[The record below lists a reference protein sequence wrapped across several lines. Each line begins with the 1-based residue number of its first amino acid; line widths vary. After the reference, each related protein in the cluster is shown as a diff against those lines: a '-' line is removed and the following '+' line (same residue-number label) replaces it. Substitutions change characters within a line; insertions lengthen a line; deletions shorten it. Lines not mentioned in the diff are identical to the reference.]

1 MATREVHVNSV
12 TIGGNRPLVL
22 LAGPCVIEGEEVTL
36 RIAKRIKEITSMVGM
51 DLIFKSS
58 FDKANRSSIHS
69 YRGPGLDEGL
79 RILRRVKEELH
90 LSLISDVHRFE
101 EIEKA
106 SALLDVIQVPAFLC
120 RQTDFIVEVAKTGKT
135 INIKKG
141 PFLAPWDMRNVIEKV
156 TSTGNENLLL
166 TERGTSFG
174 YNNLVSDM
182 RSLAIMRSF
191 GYPVVY
197 DATHSL
203 QLPGASG
210 DRSGGQRE
218 LVPQLARAATATG
231 IDALFMEVHEDP
243 DRALCDAANNVSL
256 DVIGVLL
263 AQVKEIDRIVKDI
276 VKDDDLV
283 KSEAPRPQGGA
294 SRK

>member
-12 TIGGNRPLVL
+12 TIGGDRSLVL
-22 LAGPCVIEGEEVTL
+22 VAGPCVIEGEEVTL
-36 RIAKRIKEITSMVGM
+36 RIAKRIKEIASTIGM
-51 DLIFKSS
+51 GLIFKSS
-58 FDKANRSSIHS
+58 YDKANRSSLHS

-79 RILRRVKEELH
+79 RILCRVKEELD
-90 LSLISDVHRFE
+90 LPLLSDVHRFE
-101 EIEKA
+101 EIERA
-106 SALLDVIQVPAFLC
+106 SALLDVIQVPAFLS
-120 RQTDFIVEVAKTGKT
+120 RQTDFIMEVAKTGRA

-141 PFLAPWDMRNVIEKV
+141 QFLAPWDMRNVIEKV
-156 TSTGNENLLL
+156 TCTGNENLLL

-203 QLPGASG
+203 QLPGADG

-218 LVPQLARAATATG
+218 LSPQLARAATATG

-243 DRALCDAANNVSL
+243 SRALCDGANSVSL
-256 DVIGVLL
+256 DGIRSLL
-263 AQVKEIDRIVKDI
+263 AQVKEIDRIVKD
-276 VKDDDLV
+276 
-283 KSEAPRPQGGA
+283 GGP
-294 SRK
+294 

>member
-12 TIGGNRPLVL
+12 TIGGDRSLVL
-22 LAGPCVIEGEEVTL
+22 VAGPCVIEGEEVTL
-36 RIAKRIKEITSMVGM
+36 RIAKRIKEIVSTIGM
-51 DLIFKSS
+51 GLIFKSS
-58 FDKANRSSIHS
+58 YDKANRSSLHS
-69 YRGPGLDEGL
+69 YRGPGFDEGL

-90 LSLISDVHRFE
+90 LPLLSDVHRFE
-101 EIEKA
+101 EIERA

-120 RQTDFIVEVAKTGKT
+120 RQTDFIMEVAKTGKA

-141 PFLAPWDMRNVIEKV
+141 QFLAPWDIWNVIEKV
-156 TSTGNENLLL
+156 TSTGNENVLL

-197 DATHSL
+197 DATHSV
-203 QLPGASG
+203 QLPGAGG

-243 DRALCDAANNVSL
+243 SRALCDGPNTLSL
-256 DVIGVLL
+256 DGVGSLL
-263 AQVKEIDRIVKDI
+263 AQVKEIDRIVKD
-276 VKDDDLV
+276 
-283 KSEAPRPQGGA
+283 SGP
-294 SRK
+294 

>member
-1 MATREVHVNSV
+1 MATKEVHVNSV
-12 TIGGNRPLVL
+12 TIGGNRSLVL
-22 LAGPCVIEGEEVTL
+22 VAGPCVIEGEEVTL
-36 RIAKRIKEITSMVGM
+36 RIAKRTKEIASRVGV

-58 FDKANRSSIHS
+58 YDKANRSSIHS

-79 RILRRVKEELH
+79 RVLRRVREELD
-90 LSLISDVHRFE
+90 LPLLSDVHRSE

-106 SALLDVIQVPAFLC
+106 STLLDVIQIPAFLC
-120 RQTDFIVEVAKTGKT
+120 RQTDLILEAAKTGKP

-141 PFLAPWDMRNVIEKV
+141 PFLAPWDIRNVIEKV
-156 TSTGNENLLL
+156 TSTGNDNLLL

-191 GYPVVY
+191 GYPIIY
-197 DATHSL
+197 DATHSV
-203 QLPGASG
+203 QLPGAGG

-231 IDALFMEVHEDP
+231 IDALFIEVHEDP
-243 DRALCDAANNVSL
+243 SRALCDGLNSVSL
-256 DVIGVLL
+256 DGIESLL
-263 AQVKEIDRIVKDI
+263 TQVKQIDRIVKD
-276 VKDDDLV
+276 
-283 KSEAPRPQGGA
+283 SGP
-294 SRK
+294 

>member
-12 TIGGNRPLVL
+12 TIGGDRSLVL
-22 LAGPCVIEGEEVTL
+22 VAGPCVIEGEEVTL
-36 RIAKRIKEITSMVGM
+36 RIAKRIKEIVSTIGM
-51 DLIFKSS
+51 GLIFKSS
-58 FDKANRSSIHS
+58 YDKANRSSLHS
-69 YRGPGLDEGL
+69 YRGPGFDEGL

-90 LSLISDVHRFE
+90 LPLLSDVHRFE
-101 EIEKA
+101 EIERA

-120 RQTDFIVEVAKTGKT
+120 RQTDFIMEVAKTGRA

-141 PFLAPWDMRNVIEKV
+141 QFLAPWDICNVIEKV
-156 TSTGNENLLL
+156 TSTGNENVLL

-197 DATHSL
+197 DATHSV
-203 QLPGASG
+203 QLPGAGG

-243 DRALCDAANNVSL
+243 SRALCDGPNTLSL
-256 DVIGVLL
+256 DGVGSLL
-263 AQVKEIDRIVKDI
+263 AQVKEIDRIVKD
-276 VKDDDLV
+276 
-283 KSEAPRPQGGA
+283 SGP
-294 SRK
+294 

>member
-1 MATREVHVNSV
+1 
-12 TIGGNRPLVL
+12 
-22 LAGPCVIEGEEVTL
+22 VIEGEEVTL
-36 RIAKRIKEITSMVGM
+36 RIAQRVKEIASRVGM

-58 FDKANRSSIHS
+58 YDKANRSSIHS
-69 YRGPGLDEGL
+69 YRGPGVDEGL
-79 RILRRVKEELH
+79 RILRRVKEELD
-90 LSLISDVHRFE
+90 LPLLSDVHRFE

-106 SALLDVIQVPAFLC
+106 SVVLDIMQIPAFLC
-120 RQTDFIVEVAKTGKT
+120 RQTDFIVEVARTGRT

-141 PFLAPWDMRNVIEKV
+141 PFLAPWDMRTVIEKV

-166 TERGTSFG
+166 TERGTTFG

-197 DATHSL
+197 DATHSV
-203 QLPGASG
+203 QLPGAGG

-243 DRALCDAANNVSL
+243 SRALCDGANSL
-256 DVIGVLL
+256 CLDEVGFLL
-263 AQVKEIDRIVKDI
+263 AQVREIDRIVKDGE
-276 VKDDDLV
+276 L
-283 KSEAPRPQGGA
+283 
-294 SRK
+294 

>member
-12 TIGGNRPLVL
+12 TIGGDRPLVL
-22 LAGPCVIEGEEVTL
+22 MAGPCVIEDEEVTL
-36 RIAKRIKEITSMVGM
+36 RIAKGIKKIASTVGM

-58 FDKANRSSIHS
+58 YDKANRSSIHS

-79 RILRRVKEELH
+79 RILCRVKEELN
-90 LSLISDVHRFE
+90 LPVLSDVHRFE

-120 RQTDFIVEVAKTGKT
+120 RQTDFIMEVARTGKA

-141 PFLAPWDMRNVIEKV
+141 PFLAPWDIRNVIEKV
-156 TSTGNENLLL
+156 TSTGNHNLLL

-197 DATHSL
+197 DATHSV
-203 QLPGASG
+203 QLPGAGG

-243 DRALCDAANNVSL
+243 SRALCDGPNTLSL
-256 DVIGVLL
+256 DGVGSLL
-263 AQVKEIDRIVKDI
+263 AQVKEIDRIVKD
-276 VKDDDLV
+276 
-283 KSEAPRPQGGA
+283 SGP
-294 SRK
+294 

>member
-12 TIGGNRPLVL
+12 TIGGDGPLVL

-36 RIAKRIKEITSMVGM
+36 RIAKRVKEIASRVGM

-58 FDKANRSSIHS
+58 YDKANRSSIHS

-79 RILRRVKEELH
+79 GILRRVKEELD
-90 LSLISDVHRFE
+90 LPLLCDVHRFE

-120 RQTDFIVEVAKTGKT
+120 RQTDFVVEVAKTGKA

-156 TSTGNENLLL
+156 TSTGNVNLLL

-203 QLPGASG
+203 QLPGSNG
-210 DRSGGQRE
+210 DHSGGQRE

-243 DRALCDAANNVSL
+243 SRALCDGPNSVSL
-256 DVIGVLL
+256 DVMGSLL
-263 AQVKEIDRIVKDI
+263 ALVKEIDRIVKGD
-276 VKDDDLV
+276 
-283 KSEAPRPQGGA
+283 RP
-294 SRK
+294 

>member
-12 TIGGNRPLVL
+12 TIGGDRSLVL
-22 LAGPCVIEGEEVTL
+22 VAGPCVIEGEEITL
-36 RIAKRIKEITSMVGM
+36 RIAERIKETTSAVGM

-58 FDKANRSSIHS
+58 YDKANRSSIHS

-79 RILRRVKEELH
+79 RILRRVKEKLN
-90 LSLISDVHRFE
+90 LPVLSDVHRFE
-101 EIEKA
+101 EIEKT

-120 RQTDFIVEVAKTGKT
+120 RQTDFIMEVARTGKA

-141 PFLAPWDMRNVIEKV
+141 PFLAPWDIRNVIEKV
-156 TSTGNENLLL
+156 TSTGNHNLLL

-191 GYPVVY
+191 GYPIVY
-197 DATHSL
+197 DATHSV
-203 QLPGASG
+203 QLPGAGG
-210 DRSGGQRE
+210 DRSGGQGE

-231 IDALFMEVHEDP
+231 IDALFIEVHEDP
-243 DRALCDAANNVSL
+243 SRALCDGPNSVSL
-256 DVIGVLL
+256 DGIGFFL
-263 AQVKEIDRIVKDI
+263 AQVKEIDRIVK
-276 VKDDDLV
+276 
-283 KSEAPRPQGGA
+283 SGGP
-294 SRK
+294 

>member
-12 TIGGNRPLVL
+12 TIGGDRSLVL
-22 LAGPCVIEGEEVTL
+22 VAGPCVIEGEEVTL
-36 RIAKRIKEITSMVGM
+36 RIAKRIKEIASTIGM
-51 DLIFKSS
+51 GLIFKSS
-58 FDKANRSSIHS
+58 YDKANRSSLHS

-79 RILRRVKEELH
+79 RILRRVKEELD
-90 LSLISDVHRFE
+90 LPLLSDVHRFE
-101 EIEKA
+101 EIERA
-106 SALLDVIQVPAFLC
+106 SALVDVIQVPAFLS
-120 RQTDFIVEVAKTGKT
+120 RQTDFIMEVAKTGKT

-141 PFLAPWDMRNVIEKV
+141 QFLAPWDMRNVIEKV
-156 TSTGNENLLL
+156 TCTGNENLLL

-197 DATHSL
+197 DATHSV
-203 QLPGASG
+203 QLPGAGG

-218 LVPQLARAATATG
+218 LVPQLARAATAAG

-243 DRALCDAANNVSL
+243 SRALCDGANSL
-256 DVIGVLL
+256 PLDGIRSLL
-263 AQVKEIDRIVKDI
+263 AQVKEIDRIVKD
-276 VKDDDLV
+276 
-283 KSEAPRPQGGA
+283 GGP
-294 SRK
+294 

>member
-1 MATREVHVNSV
+1 MVTREVHINSI

-22 LAGPCVIEGEEVTL
+22 LAGPCVIEDEEVTL
-36 RIAKRIKEITSMVGM
+36 RIAKRIKEITSRFGV

-90 LSLISDVHRFE
+90 LSLLSDVHRFE

-120 RQTDFIVEVAKTGKT
+120 RQTDFIVEVAKTGKV

-141 PFLAPWDMRNVIEKV
+141 PFLSPWDMRNVIEKV

-243 DRALCDAANNVSL
+243 NRALCDAENNVSL

-263 AQVKEIDRIVKDI
+263 TQVKEIDRIVKD
-276 VKDDDLV
+276 VDLV
-283 KSEAPRPQGGA
+283 ISENSMA
-294 SRK
+294 K

>member
-12 TIGGNRPLVL
+12 TIGGDRSLVL
-22 LAGPCVIEGEEVTL
+22 VAGPCVIEGEEVTL
-36 RIAKRIKEITSMVGM
+36 RIAKRIKEIASTIGM
-51 DLIFKSS
+51 GLIFKSS
-58 FDKANRSSIHS
+58 YDKANRSSLHS
-69 YRGPGLDEGL
+69 YRGPGFDEGL

-90 LSLISDVHRFE
+90 LPLLSDVHRFE
-101 EIEKA
+101 EIERA

-120 RQTDFIVEVAKTGKT
+120 RQTDFIMEVAKTGRA

-141 PFLAPWDMRNVIEKV
+141 QFLAPWDICNVIEKV
-156 TSTGNENLLL
+156 TCTGNENVLL

-197 DATHSL
+197 DATHSV
-203 QLPGASG
+203 QLPGAGG

-243 DRALCDAANNVSL
+243 SRALCDGPNTLSL
-256 DVIGVLL
+256 DGVGSLL
-263 AQVKEIDRIVKDI
+263 AQVKEIDRIVKD
-276 VKDDDLV
+276 
-283 KSEAPRPQGGA
+283 SGP
-294 SRK
+294 

>member
-12 TIGGNRPLVL
+12 TIGGDRPLVL
-22 LAGPCVIEGEEVTL
+22 VAGSCVIEGEEVTL
-36 RIAKRIKEITSMVGM
+36 RIAKGIKEIASRVGM
-51 DLIFKSS
+51 ALIFKSS
-58 FDKANRSSIHS
+58 YDKANRSSIHS

-79 RILRRVKEELH
+79 RILRRVKEELR
-90 LSLISDVHRFE
+90 LPVLSDVHRFE
-101 EIEKA
+101 EIERA
-106 SALLDVIQVPAFLC
+106 STLLDVIQVPAFLC
-120 RQTDFIVEVAKTGKT
+120 RQTDFIVEVARAGKA

-156 TSTGNENLLL
+156 TSTGNQNLLL
-166 TERGTSFG
+166 TERGTTFG
-174 YNNLVSDM
+174 YNSLVSDM

-197 DATHSL
+197 DATHSV
-203 QLPGASG
+203 QLPGAGG

-243 DRALCDAANNVSL
+243 SRALCDGGNSVSL
-256 DVIGVLL
+256 DEIGYFLT
-263 AQVKEIDRIVKDI
+263 QVKEIDRIVKD
-276 VKDDDLV
+276 
-283 KSEAPRPQGGA
+283 GGP
-294 SRK
+294 

>member
-1 MATREVHVNSV
+1 MITREVHINSV
-12 TIGGNRPLVL
+12 TIGGNKPLVL

-36 RIAKRIKEITSMVGM
+36 RIAKRIKEITSRLGM

-90 LSLISDVHRFE
+90 LSLLSDVHRFE

-120 RQTDFIVEVAKTGKT
+120 RQTDFVVEVAKTGKV

-141 PFLAPWDMRNVIEKV
+141 PFLAPWDMRNVIDKV

-263 AQVKEIDRIVKDI
+263 TQVKEIDRIVKDGE
-276 VKDDDLV
+276 
-283 KSEAPRPQGGA
+283 S
-294 SRK
+294 

>member
-12 TIGGNRPLVL
+12 TIGGDRSLVL
-22 LAGPCVIEGEEVTL
+22 VAGPCVIEGEEITL
-36 RIAKRIKEITSMVGM
+36 RIAERIKETTSAVGM

-58 FDKANRSSIHS
+58 YDKANRSSIHS

-79 RILRRVKEELH
+79 RILRRVKEELN
-90 LSLISDVHRFE
+90 LPVLSDVHRFE

-120 RQTDFIVEVAKTGKT
+120 RQTDFIMEVARTGKA

-141 PFLAPWDMRNVIEKV
+141 PFLAPWDIRNVIEKV
-156 TSTGNENLLL
+156 TSTGNHNLLL

-191 GYPVVY
+191 GYPIVY
-197 DATHSL
+197 DATHSV
-203 QLPGASG
+203 QLPGAGG
-210 DRSGGQRE
+210 DRSGGQGE

-231 IDALFMEVHEDP
+231 IDALFIEVHEDP
-243 DRALCDAANNVSL
+243 SRALCDGPNSVSL
-256 DVIGVLL
+256 DGIGSFL
-263 AQVKEIDRIVKDI
+263 AQVKEIDRIVK
-276 VKDDDLV
+276 
-283 KSEAPRPQGGA
+283 GGGP
-294 SRK
+294 

>member
-1 MATREVHVNSV
+1 M
-12 TIGGNRPLVL
+12 VL

-36 RIAKRIKEITSMVGM
+36 RIAKRIKEITSRFGM

-90 LSLISDVHRFE
+90 LSLLSDVHRFE

-120 RQTDFIVEVAKTGKT
+120 RQTDFVVEVAKTGKV

-156 TSTGNENLLL
+156 TSTGNENILL

-263 AQVKEIDRIVKDI
+263 AQVKVIDRIVKD
-276 VKDDDLV
+276 DYLV
-283 KSEAPRPQGGA
+283 KSPNAMA
-294 SRK
+294 K

>member
-1 MATREVHVNSV
+1 MATREVQVNSV
-12 TIGGNRPLVL
+12 IIGGNKPLVL

-36 RIAKRIKEITSMVGM
+36 RIARRIKEIASGIGM

-58 FDKANRSSIHS
+58 YDKANRSSIHS
-69 YRGPGLDEGL
+69 YRGPGVDEGL
-79 RILRRVKEELH
+79 RILRRVKEELD
-90 LSLISDVHRFE
+90 LPLLSDVHRFE

-106 SALLDVIQVPAFLC
+106 SVHLDIMQVPAFLC
-120 RQTDFIVEVAKTGKT
+120 RQTDFIVEVARTGRA

-141 PFLAPWDMRNVIEKV
+141 PFLAPWDMHNVIEKV

-166 TERGTSFG
+166 TERGTTFG

-197 DATHSL
+197 DATHSV
-203 QLPGASG
+203 QLPGAGG

-243 DRALCDAANNVSL
+243 SRALCDGANSFSL
-256 DVIGVLL
+256 DETGALL
-263 AQVKEIDRIVKDI
+263 AQVREIDRIVKDGE
-276 VKDDDLV
+276 L
-283 KSEAPRPQGGA
+283 
-294 SRK
+294 

>member
-12 TIGGNRPLVL
+12 TIGGDRSLVL
-22 LAGPCVIEGEEVTL
+22 VAGPCVIEGEEVTL
-36 RIAKRIKEITSMVGM
+36 RIAKRVKEIASRVGM

-58 FDKANRSSIHS
+58 YDKANRSSIHS

-79 RILRRVKEELH
+79 GILRRVKEELD
-90 LSLISDVHRFE
+90 LPLLCDVHRFE

-120 RQTDFIVEVAKTGKT
+120 RQTDFVVEVAKTGKA

-156 TSTGNENLLL
+156 TSTGNVNLLL

-182 RSLAIMRSF
+182 RSLAIMGSF

-203 QLPGASG
+203 QLPGSNG
-210 DRSGGQRE
+210 DHSGGQRE

-243 DRALCDAANNVSL
+243 SRALCDGPNSVSL
-256 DVIGVLL
+256 DVMGSLL
-263 AQVKEIDRIVKDI
+263 ARVKEIDRIVKGG
-276 VKDDDLV
+276 
-283 KSEAPRPQGGA
+283 RP
-294 SRK
+294 

>member
-12 TIGGNRPLVL
+12 TIGGDRSLVL
-22 LAGPCVIEGEEVTL
+22 VAGPCVIEGEEVTL
-36 RIAKRIKEITSMVGM
+36 RIAKRIKEIVSTIGM
-51 DLIFKSS
+51 GLIFKSS
-58 FDKANRSSIHS
+58 YDKANRSSLHS
-69 YRGPGLDEGL
+69 YRGPGFDEGL

-90 LSLISDVHRFE
+90 LPLLSDVHRFE
-101 EIEKA
+101 EIERA

-120 RQTDFIVEVAKTGKT
+120 RQTDFIMEVAKTGKA

-141 PFLAPWDMRNVIEKV
+141 QFLAPWDICNVIEKV
-156 TSTGNENLLL
+156 TSTGNENVLL

-197 DATHSL
+197 DATHSV
-203 QLPGASG
+203 QLPGAGG

-243 DRALCDAANNVSL
+243 SRALCDGPNTLSL
-256 DVIGVLL
+256 DGVGSLL
-263 AQVKEIDRIVKDI
+263 AQVKEIDRIVKD
-276 VKDDDLV
+276 
-283 KSEAPRPQGGA
+283 SGP
-294 SRK
+294 

>member
-1 MATREVHVNSV
+1 MATREVHINSV

-22 LAGPCVIEGEEVTL
+22 LAGPCVIEDEEVTL
-36 RIAKRIKEITSMVGM
+36 RIAKRIKEITSRFGM

-90 LSLISDVHRFE
+90 LSLLSDVHRFE

-120 RQTDFIVEVAKTGKT
+120 RQTDFIVEVAKTGKP

-243 DRALCDAANNVSL
+243 NRALCDAENNVSL
-256 DVIGVLL
+256 DVVGVLL
-263 AQVKEIDRIVKDI
+263 TQVKEIDRIVKD
-276 VKDDDLV
+276 
-283 KSEAPRPQGGA
+283 GGL
-294 SRK
+294 

>member
-1 MATREVHVNSV
+1 MATREVHINSV

-36 RIAKRIKEITSMVGM
+36 RIAKRIKEITSRFGM

-90 LSLISDVHRFE
+90 LSLLSDVHRFE

-120 RQTDFIVEVAKTGKT
+120 RQTDFIVEVAKTGKV

-156 TSTGNENLLL
+156 TSTGNENILL

-243 DRALCDAANNVSL
+243 NRALCDAANNVSL

-263 AQVKEIDRIVKDI
+263 AQVKVIDRIVKD
-276 VKDDDLV
+276 DYLV
-283 KSEAPRPQGGA
+283 KSPNAMA
-294 SRK
+294 K

>member
-1 MATREVHVNSV
+1 MATREIHVNSV
-12 TIGGNRPLVL
+12 TIGGDRPLVL
-22 LAGPCVIEGEEVTL
+22 LAGPCVIEDEEVTL
-36 RIAKRIKEITSMVGM
+36 RVARGIKEITSSIGM

-58 FDKANRSSIHS
+58 YDKANRSSIHS

-79 RILRRVKEELH
+79 RILRRVKEELD
-90 LSLISDVHRFE
+90 LPLLSDVHRFE
-101 EIEKA
+101 EIERA
-106 SALLDVIQVPAFLC
+106 SPILDVMQIPAFLS
-120 RQTDFIVEVAKTGKT
+120 RQTDFIMEVARTGRA

-191 GYPVVY
+191 GYPIVY
-197 DATHSL
+197 DATHSV
-203 QLPGASG
+203 QLPGAGG

-218 LVPQLARAATATG
+218 LVPPLARAATATG
-231 IDALFMEVHEDP
+231 IDALFIEVHEDP
-243 DRALCDAANNVSL
+243 SRALCDGPNSVSL
-256 DVIGVLL
+256 DGLGSFL
-263 AQVKEIDRIVKDI
+263 AQVKEIDRIVKDG
-276 VKDDDLV
+276 V
-283 KSEAPRPQGGA
+283 P
-294 SRK
+294 

>member
-12 TIGGNRPLVL
+12 TIGGDRSLVL
-22 LAGPCVIEGEEVTL
+22 VAGPCVIEGEEITL
-36 RIAKRIKEITSMVGM
+36 RIAERIKETTSAVGM

-58 FDKANRSSIHS
+58 YDKANRSSIHS

-79 RILRRVKEELH
+79 RILRRVKEELN
-90 LSLISDVHRFE
+90 LPVLSDVHRFE

-120 RQTDFIVEVAKTGKT
+120 RQTDFIMEVARTGKA

-141 PFLAPWDMRNVIEKV
+141 PFLAPWDIRNVIEKV
-156 TSTGNENLLL
+156 TSTGNHNLLL

-191 GYPVVY
+191 GYPIVY
-197 DATHSL
+197 DATHSV
-203 QLPGASG
+203 QLPGAGG
-210 DRSGGQRE
+210 DRSGGQGE

-231 IDALFMEVHEDP
+231 IDALFIEVHEDP
-243 DRALCDAANNVSL
+243 SRALCDGPNSVSL
-256 DVIGVLL
+256 DGLGSFL
-263 AQVKEIDRIVKDI
+263 AQVKEIDRIVKDG
-276 VKDDDLV
+276 V
-283 KSEAPRPQGGA
+283 P
-294 SRK
+294 

>member
-1 MATREVHVNSV
+1 MATREVHINSV

-36 RIAKRIKEITSMVGM
+36 RIAKRIKEITSRFGM

-90 LSLISDVHRFE
+90 LSLLSDVHRFE

-120 RQTDFIVEVAKTGKT
+120 RQTDFVVEVAKTGKV

-156 TSTGNENLLL
+156 TSTGNENILL

-243 DRALCDAANNVSL
+243 DRALCDAANNISL

-263 AQVKEIDRIVKDI
+263 AQVKVIDRIVKD
-276 VKDDDLV
+276 DG
-283 KSEAPRPQGGA
+283 P
-294 SRK
+294 

>member
-1 MATREVHVNSV
+1 MVTREVHINSV

-36 RIAKRIKEITSMVGM
+36 RIAKRIKEITSRFGM

-90 LSLISDVHRFE
+90 LSLLSDVHRFE

-120 RQTDFIVEVAKTGKT
+120 RQTDFVVEVAKTGKV

-256 DVIGVLL
+256 DIVGVLL
-263 AQVKEIDRIVKDI
+263 AQVKEIDRIVKD
-276 VKDDDLV
+276 DDL
-283 KSEAPRPQGGA
+283 
-294 SRK
+294 